1 MLTRENAT
9 KLLVIRTGLLLGV
22 LVFGAVTWYLRR
34 DGSLSTLDPA
44 ATQRLGY
51 VFIAVAVGV
60 LGMLIALRARAR
72 AATDAQQQFTLYIAG
87 YAAAEGAALFGGVIW
102 YLGGV
107 REWYIAG
114 LVLMAVAF
122 QVLPIGRSPAPR

>member
-1 MLTRENAT
+1 MLARENAAR
-9 KLLVIRTGLLLGV
+9 LLVIRTGLLLGV

-34 DGSLSTLDPA
+34 AGSLETIA
-44 ATQRLGY
+44 ANVTERLGY
-51 VFIAVAVGV
+51 VFIAMAVGV
-60 LGMLIALRARAR
+60 IGALFALRMRVQSV
-72 AATDAQQQFTLYIAG
+72 TDARQQFALYIAG

-114 LVLMAVAF
+114 LVLMVVAF
-122 QVLPIGRSPAPR
+122 QMLPIRRGDARR